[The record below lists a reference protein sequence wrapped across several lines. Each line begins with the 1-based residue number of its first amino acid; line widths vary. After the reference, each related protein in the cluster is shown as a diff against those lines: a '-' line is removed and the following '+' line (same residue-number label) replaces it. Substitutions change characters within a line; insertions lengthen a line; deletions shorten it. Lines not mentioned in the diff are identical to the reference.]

1 MANSDAPRGF
11 YPISPDAPI
20 NKFSPHSGYLMTASA
35 EVFQGDVVKLVDA
48 GTVESAAADIGV
60 AAIGIAAEYKLA
72 AATGSYYLKVY
83 DCPDTVFGVQTDTDT
98 ASTAAD
104 VGETANHVAGTGS
117 STTYL
122 SGHELDASQM
132 AASGGAQFKVLGLVE
147 TPDNAWG
154 IHSKVL
160 VKFNEH
166 IHNSVVAAV

>member
-1 MANSDAPRGF
+1 MANADAPRGF
-11 YPISPDAPI
+11 YPISPDACI

-35 EVFQGDVVKLVDA
+35 TVYQGDVVKLVDA
-48 GTVESAAADIGV
+48 GTVEVAAANIGV
-60 AAIGIAAEYKLA
+60 AAIGIAAEYKA
-72 AATGSYYLKVY
+72 AAASGNYYLKVY
-83 DCPDTVFGVQTDTDT
+83 DDPDTIFGVQTDSGT

-117 STTYL
+117 GTTYL
-122 SGHELDASQM
+122 SGHELDSSQM

-147 TPDNAWG
+147 RSDNAWG
-154 IHSKVL
+154 EHSDVL